1 MGSGRIQLLRVAL
14 RVSLAVLLVATA
26 FSQPLAAHGLR
37 VPVAQPTFVAIP
49 DGAGGVTLVAATPP
63 PAATLRDPSGVL
75 PSLPWE
81 ASGGLSFSAGGTPWK
96 ALLIGGEPAPEGLF
110 IGGDDAPAPC
120 SSEVAQA
127 QQQRCPVTFW
137 CPSLDGG
144 TTVTDG
150 TNTMTIRVS
159 CPYRVADDADL
170 LGSPQIAV
178 NADDPNSVAF
188 FSLHGGGSTEG
199 PTPRSRD
206 PSPEG
211 LTSVTGL
218 SHTTFTSQDHGRSW
232 HDNPWGTDGFGENV
246 AGTMDNDGN
255 LYISAL
261 WSKRLGEGR
270 FNYVL
275 KLYKEQDGRYTIAT
289 YQPSKTF
296 SNRADGNTISGG
308 DILFLSAPRI
318 VPLDNGTGNQ
328 TGNASK
334 PADQG
339 DVGNYTN
346 GESFGTENSPDDRV
360 MAVWFEKALDWA
372 NSTTGKSSWIDAAW
386 TDTSS
391 KDNWTRLA
399 DDQLIGPCMAASNP
413 VPYNGKAYVA
423 CVADSGYS
431 GRSRAHV
438 GDIDVWS
445 IDPMTGETRLEERTG
460 LVGGQPKMASRPDGY
475 MAIASVAVLDQ
486 TNVEAQ
492 VAFGWYGKHWT
503 AIQNTGADLHALVGN
518 HRAKE
523 ARVTSMALSQEKNTL
538 FLTYM
543 ERVNVEFES
552 PEPNPSALDLD
563 PNQAIEYRKIV
574 TTFSEC
580 TTGPLD
586 AYDLQTGVARHPFN
600 DEIIGDQTGV
610 FDDLQDGMQFW
621 RDPDTGEE
629 RIYFAYGDHGVIQYG
644 ALVGGASGSPCP
656 IIAPFPGLPAPPVPA
671 ALSTASPYSMM
682 VGATVGATALAMV
695 TYLLAA
701 KKRTLT
707 FSAAKDKRK

>member
-1 MGSGRIQLLRVAL
+1 M
-14 RVSLAVLLVATA
+14 
-26 FSQPLAAHGLR
+26 AAHG
-37 VPVAQPTFVAIP
+37 VPGVLPGAIASPTANPEAQPAPLTI
-49 DGAGGVTLVAATPP
+49 VAAP
-63 PAATLRDPSGVL
+63 PATVRDPSGVL
-75 PSLPWE
+75 PGLPWE
-81 ASGGLSFSAGGTPWK
+81 ASGGLEFSTGGTPWRV
-96 ALLIGGEPAPEGLF
+96 LLINGAPAPEGLF
-110 IGGDDAPAPC
+110 VSSSADAAPC
-120 SSEVAQA
+120 APESAQEQA
-127 QQQRCPVTFW
+127 PCPVKFW

-150 TNTMTIRVS
+150 TNTMTIRVA
-159 CPYRVADDADL
+159 CPYRIADDADL

-178 NADDPNSVAF
+178 NADDPNSIAF

-232 HDNPWGTDGFGENV
+232 HDNPWGTDGFGENA
-246 AGTMDNDGN
+246 AGTMDHDGN

-270 FNYVL
+270 FNYVI

-296 SNRADGNTISGG
+296 SNRADGNTISGA
-308 DILFLSAPRI
+308 DIVFVSAPRI
-318 VPLDNGTGNQ
+318 EPVNASGNQ
-328 TGNASK
+328 TGNATA
-334 PADQG
+334 PADEG

-360 MAVWFEKALDWA
+360 MAVWFEQALDWG

-386 TDTSS
+386 TDTSP

-413 VPYNGKAYVA
+413 VAYDGKAYVA
-423 CVADSGYS
+423 CVADAGYN
-431 GRSRAHV
+431 GRSRAHI
-438 GDIDVWS
+438 GDVDVWS
-445 IDPMTGETRLEERTG
+445 IDPMTGKTTLEESTG
-460 LVGGQPKMASRPDGY
+460 LEGGQPRMASRPDGY
-475 MAIASVAVLDQ
+475 MAIASVAVKDES
-486 TNVEAQ
+486 NIAAQ
-492 VAFGWYGKHWT
+492 VAFGWYGQHWT
-503 AIQNTGADLHALVGN
+503 AIQNAGSQLHDLMGGHKV
-518 HRAKE
+518 KE
-523 ARVTSMALSQEKNTL
+523 ARVTSMALTQEKNTL

-543 ERVNVEFES
+543 ERVNTEGEI
-552 PEPNPSALDLD
+552 PEANPSALNAD
-563 PNQAIEYRKIV
+563 PSQAIEYRKVV
-574 TTFSEC
+574 TTFSQC
-580 TTGPLD
+580 SNGAMD

-600 DEIIGDQTGV
+600 DEVIGDQTGV

-621 RDPDTGEE
+621 RDPDSGEE
-629 RIYFAYGDHGVIQYG
+629 RIYFAYGDHGVIQFG
-644 ALVGGASGSPCP
+644 ALVGGASADPCP
-656 IIAPFPGLPAPPVPA
+656 ITAPPPSLPPPPIPA

-707 FSAAKDKRK
+707 FATAKDKRK

>member
-1 MGSGRIQLLRVAL
+1 MPSA
-14 RVSLAVLLVATA
+14 VS
-26 FSQPLAAHGLR
+26 S
-37 VPVAQPTFVAIP
+37 VPAQ
-49 DGAGGVTLVAATPP
+49 
-63 PAATLRDPSGVL
+63 LRDPDGVL
-75 PSLPWE
+75 PGLPWE

-96 ALLIGGEPAPEGLF
+96 ILMQDGKLAPEGLLV
-110 IGGDDAPAPC
+110 GSDAAPDPC
-120 SSEVAQA
+120 ANGTPKP
-127 QQQRCPVTFW
+127 CPVTFW

-159 CPYRVADDADL
+159 CPYRIADDADL

-178 NADDPNSVAF
+178 NADDPNSMAF

-211 LTSVTGL
+211 LTSITGL

-232 HDNPWGTDGFGENV
+232 HDNPWGTDGFGEQP
-246 AGTMDNDGN
+246 AGTMDHDGN

-270 FNYVL
+270 FNYVI

-296 SNRADGNTISGG
+296 SNRADGNTIS
-308 DILFLSAPRI
+308 DANIVFVPAPRI
-318 VPLDNGTGNQ
+318 VPLDNATGNE
-328 TGNASK
+328 TGNATA
-334 PADQG
+334 PADQQ

-346 GESFGTENSPDDRV
+346 GESYGTNNSADDRV
-360 MAVWFEKALDWA
+360 MAVWFEKALDWQ
-372 NSTTGKSSWIDAAW
+372 NSSTGKSSWIDAAW

-413 VPYNGKAYVA
+413 VSFNGKAYVA
-423 CVADSGYS
+423 CVADAGYT
-431 GRSRAHV
+431 GRSRAHI
-438 GDIDVWS
+438 GDVDVWS
-445 IDPMTGETRLEERTG
+445 IDPMTGKTELMEDTG
-460 LVGGQPKMASRPDGY
+460 LSGGQPRMASRPDGY
-475 MAIASVAVLDQ
+475 MAIASVAVMDEA
-486 TNVEAQ
+486 NVDAQ
-492 VAFGWYGKHWT
+492 VAFGWYGLHWT
-503 AIQNTGADLHALVGN
+503 ARQNAGSQLHTIMGN
-518 HRAKE
+518 HKVRE
-523 ARVTSMALSQEKNTL
+523 ARVTAMALTEERNAL

-543 ERVNVEFES
+543 ERVDTQAE
-552 PEPNPSALDLD
+552 PPQPNPSALGLD
-563 PNQAIEYRKIV
+563 PSQPIEYRKIV

-580 TTGPLD
+580 GNGAMD

-600 DEIIGDQTGV
+600 EELIGDRTGV

-629 RIYFAYGDHGVIQYG
+629 RIYFAYGDHGVIQFG
-644 ALVGGASGSPCP
+644 ALVGGASGLPCP
-656 IIAPFPGLPAPPVPA
+656 ITAPFLGLPPPPVPA

>member
-1 MGSGRIQLLRVAL
+1 LGSGRIQLLRVAL
-14 RVSLAVLLVATA
+14 RVSLAVLLLGTA
-26 FSQPLAAHGLR
+26 FAQPMAGHGLP
-37 VPVAQPTFVAIP
+37 VPVAQPTVLVVAP
-49 DGAGGVTLVAATPP
+49 DGDDPTQASATWAPSPPALVA
-63 PAATLRDPSGVL
+63 PAVMADPSGVL
-75 PSLPWE
+75 PGLPWE
-81 ASGGLSFSAGGTPWK
+81 ASGGLVRAGSGTPWK
-96 ALLIGGEPAPEGLF
+96 ILMLDGVPVGA
-110 IGGDDAPAPC
+110 DSAPAPC
-120 SSEVAQA
+120 SAEAAQA

-137 CPSLDGG
+137 CPDLDGG

-150 TNTMTIRVS
+150 TNTMTIRAS
-159 CPYRVADDADL
+159 CPYRIIDDADL

-178 NADDPNSVAF
+178 NGDDPNSVAF
-188 FSLHGGGSTEG
+188 FSLHGGGSVEG

-211 LTSVTGL
+211 LTLTGL

-232 HDNPWGTDGFGENV
+232 HDNPWGTDGFGEHV
-246 AGTMDNDGN
+246 AGTMDHDGN

-308 DILFLSAPRI
+308 DVVFLPAARI
-318 VPLDNGTGNQ
+318 EPLDNGTGNQ

-346 GESFGTENSPDDRV
+346 GESYGTENSPDDRV
-360 MAVWFEKALDWA
+360 MAVWFEQALDWS
-372 NSTTGKSSWIDAAW
+372 NSSTGKSSWIDAAW
-386 TDTSS
+386 TDTTA

-413 VPYNGKAYVA
+413 VAFNGKAYVA

-431 GRSRAHV
+431 GRSRAHI

-445 IDPMTGETRLEERTG
+445 IDPMTGKTRLEERTG

-475 MAIASVAVLDQ
+475 MAIASVNVLEQ
-486 TNVEAQ
+486 ANVEAQ

-503 AIQNTGADLHALVGN
+503 AIQNTGSELHTLAGN
-518 HRAKE
+518 HRPKE

-543 ERVNVEFES
+543 ERVDVEFET
-552 PEPNPSALDLD
+552 PDPNPSALDLD

-574 TTFSEC
+574 TTFSQC
-580 TTGPLD
+580 TNGPLD
-586 AYDLQTGVARHPFN
+586 AYDLQTGVARHPFS
-600 DEIIGDQTGV
+600 DEIVGDRTGV
-610 FDDLQDGMQFW
+610 FDDLQDGMQYW
-621 RDPDTGEE
+621 RHPDTGQELL
-629 RIYFAYGDHGVIQYG
+629 YFAYGDHGVIQFG
-644 ALVGGASGSPCP
+644 ALVGGASGEPCP
-656 IIAPFPGLPAPPVPA
+656 ITAPPLTLPSPPIPA